1 MRLVFIGPPGSGKG
15 TQCKRLLAYLGVPHL
30 STGEMLRDAKS
41 RGESVGT
48 LAEQYMTRGQ
58 LVPDPIVMKLVGMRL
73 LQPDCAQGYLFDG
86 FPRTLNQARSLD
98 QFLAEL
104 QAPLNLVLE
113 LQADDSEL
121 MRRML
126 YRATFEKRSD
136 DTPETIARR
145 IEVYKQQTAPLID
158 YYRERNLLITVNSMQ
173 ETDVV
178 ATEIKRAVDS
188 VRSSWT
194 S

>member
-126 YRATFEKRSD
+126 YRATFEKRAD

-158 YYRERNLLITVNSMQ
+158 YYRDRNLLISVNSMQ

-188 VRSSWT
+188 VRSSW
-194 S
+194 SS